1 MECAYF
7 VFMISCK
14 DSSRKEVSRLIVYED
29 KRKQSKKTHK
39 IGKPFISDYSNYAP
53 TAYYYLLLGKE
64 SIN

>member
-1 MECAYF
+1 MKIKE
-7 VFMISCK
+7 SN
-14 DSSRKEVSRLIVYED
+14 RKKPI
-29 KRKQSKKTHK
+29 K